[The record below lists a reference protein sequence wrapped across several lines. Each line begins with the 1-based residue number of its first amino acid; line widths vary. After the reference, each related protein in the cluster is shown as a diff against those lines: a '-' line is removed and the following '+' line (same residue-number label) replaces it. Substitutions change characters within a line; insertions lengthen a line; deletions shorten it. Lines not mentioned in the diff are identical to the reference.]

1 MPRSTCTACQPG
13 SNLIRSKFQWKQ
25 CQLHRHELGYIILEG
40 LSGNFTVFTNNSFI
54 NQRSI
59 TLGYSLTIEHFKPLF
74 AMIFLGFLSLSLL
87 YAQILGFNLSGKE
100 YEIYKTSEGEVTKS
114 IIYSV
119 SSSPEKNWIVK
130 SIYNNSYLKTG

>member
-1 MPRSTCTACQPG
+1 MPRSTCTAWQPG

-25 CQLHRHELGYIILEG
+25 CQLHRHEWGYFILEG
-40 LSGNFTVFTNNSFI
+40 LSGNFTVLTNNSFI

-59 TLGYSLTIEHFKPLF
+59 TLGYSLTIEHLKPLF

-119 SSSPEKNWIVK
+119 SSSPEK
-130 SIYNNSYLKTG
+130 TGLWRVFTIILT

>member
-1 MPRSTCTACQPG
+1 
-13 SNLIRSKFQWKQ
+13 
-25 CQLHRHELGYIILEG
+25 
-40 LSGNFTVFTNNSFI
+40 
-54 NQRSI
+54 
-59 TLGYSLTIEHFKPLF
+59 
-74 AMIFLGFLSLSLL
+74 MIFLGFLSLSLL